1 MSIYQA
7 ALVGAS
13 SIIERILLMIARSAF
28 AIMRKASIL
37 PLLITLL
44 LMAACSSQME
54 TGGPAAQFPE
64 GSVTNEDVENL
75 LKFDARVQ
83 DFEMDGNKLIVNVN
97 QAWVSSPPGIQER
110 AMGRWYGYWQ
120 AAHGGNAN
128 KLQKGVD
135 VVARFDGKEIAH
147 WTADGYK
154 APSKES
160 MSEQAKGE

>member
-1 MSIYQA
+1 
-7 ALVGAS
+7 
-13 SIIERILLMIARSAF
+13 MIARSAF
-28 AIMRKASIL
+28 AVMRKASTFSA
-37 PLLITLL
+37 LIALL

-64 GSVTNEDVENL
+64 GSVTNEDVEKL

-83 DFEMDGNKLIVNVN
+83 DFEMDGNKLVVNVN
-97 QAWVSSPPGIQER
+97 QSWMSSPPGIQER

-120 AAHGGNAN
+120 AAHTGSAD

-154 APSKES
+154 APKKES
-160 MSEQAKGE
+160 ENEQAKGE